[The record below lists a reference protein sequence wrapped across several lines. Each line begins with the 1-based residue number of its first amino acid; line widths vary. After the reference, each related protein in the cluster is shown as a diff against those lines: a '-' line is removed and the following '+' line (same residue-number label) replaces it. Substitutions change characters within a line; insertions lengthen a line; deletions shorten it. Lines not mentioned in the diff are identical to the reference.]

1 MCISVTAILK
11 GIFNSLKKFAGGS
24 SLISFTPFSHLVFL
38 YLQMHSQEKFFFDQ
52 IENIQKAM
60 EEKEAEFDEL
70 LQVESAKFEKLL
82 QEERAESEK
91 LLQEERAKAR
101 QCDVDSGTSENC
113 RLRWVT
119 GTQLDDYVSFCDM
132 RYD

>member
-60 EEKEAEFDEL
+60 EEKG
-70 LQVESAKFEKLL
+70 AKFEKLL